1 MRVKRRLPKDV
12 HELDLKLL
20 YFYLLETELCSRWKL
35 KLQRSGKV
43 IFVLLLYSF
52 LLPMSYLLKAKLGL
66 DVMVLQTTG
75 ADYQVLTTDYCLFV
89 NC

>member
-20 YFYLLETELCSRWKL
+20 YFYLSETELCSRWKL

-52 LLPMSYLLKAKLGL
+52 LLPMSDLLKAKLGL